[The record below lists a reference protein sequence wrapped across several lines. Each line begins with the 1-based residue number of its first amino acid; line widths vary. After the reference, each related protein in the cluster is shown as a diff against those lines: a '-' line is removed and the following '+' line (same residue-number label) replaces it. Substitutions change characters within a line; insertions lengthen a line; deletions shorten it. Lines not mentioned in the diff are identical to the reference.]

1 MDKRITFKGAE
12 LSRTVVK
19 NNIVRVFNVA
29 TDKEK
34 EDWYASANTYCQY
47 LSDKHNLPVDKVI
60 GIVSALSPRKEWGL
74 NKRLAEQLISTDNC
88 GQIKLFVNKA
98 RDIRDKGNSECEIL
112 SILNGQKIKSFF
124 MNIKYPDSGTNVT
137 VDRHAIAVAIGRT
150 ANETEQSLT
159 DKNYKFFKDCYVWTA
174 QQMGI
179 KPLLLQSI
187 TWNTWKRIK

>member
-1 MDKRITFKGAE
+1 MNKSIIFRGDK

-19 NNIVRVFNVA
+19 NNIISVFNIA

-34 EDWYASANTYCQY
+34 EDWYFIANHFCQN
-47 LSDKHNLPVDKVI
+47 LSNKHSLELDKVI

-74 NKRLAEQLISTDNC
+74 NKRLAEQLILTGDC

-98 RDIRDKGNSECEIL
+98 KDIKDKGSSENEIL

-124 MNIKYPDSGTNVT
+124 MNIKYPDSIDNVT
-137 VDRHAIAVAIGRT
+137 IDRHAIAVAIGRT

-174 QQMGI
+174 EQLGI
-179 KPLLLQSI
+179 KPLLLQST
-187 TWNTWKRIK
+187 TWEAWKRLK